1 MEVIP
6 YFLSIIVTI
15 IALYWSAAQFRRKP
29 GTPISGLFRY
39 REAGRSTR
47 ARDKA
52 EPNRPTR
59 PGLTPPAR
67 SQVR

>member
-15 IALYWSAAQFRRKP
+15 IALYWSAGQFRRKP
-29 GTPISGLFRY
+29 GTPITGLFRY
-39 REAGRSTR
+39 REDGPSTR
-47 ARDKA
+47 ARDKP
-52 EPNRPTR
+52 EPNRPAR
-59 PGLTPPAR
+59 PGPTPRAR